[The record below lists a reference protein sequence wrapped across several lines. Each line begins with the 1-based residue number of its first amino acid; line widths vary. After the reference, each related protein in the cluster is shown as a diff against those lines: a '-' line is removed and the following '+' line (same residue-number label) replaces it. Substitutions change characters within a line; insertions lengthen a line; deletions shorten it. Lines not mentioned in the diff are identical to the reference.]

1 MTELGMSDMMT
12 CGEARR
18 LLWPDTGP
26 RRVDEQVHRA
36 QAHVSR
42 CPACRQFLDDMRAI
56 AERIGRAAPRV
67 EAPLEVRDRLFKA
80 VARARTMQHGQTPR
94 PAWRGWAVAG
104 VAVAAGLALAVG
116 LASRRSGMTA
126 GVHDI
131 AVFAQDHRRA
141 VKGDGIVSADSLV
154 LARWLAARLPIAVQ
168 VPQFPGATLK
178 GARLSDLGD
187 VRAAVVEY
195 DLGGRT
201 LSYYVVPGNDVP
213 NGQAEVRAPGTMPA
227 LHYAE
232 RDGYRVA
239 AWQDAGLT
247 YALVADLPEATLADL
262 AHYCIRQMMARLPTP
277 ASPAIPPA

>member
-1 MTELGMSDMMT
+1 MTDLGKPDMTT

-18 LLWPDTGP
+18 LLWPDAGP
-26 RRVDEQVHRA
+26 RRVSEQVHRA
-36 QAHVSR
+36 QVHVSR
-42 CPACRQFLDDMRAI
+42 CPACRQFLDDMRAM
-56 AERIGRAAPRV
+56 AARIGHAAPRI

-80 VARARTMQHGQTPR
+80 VARARTMQSDQAPR
-94 PAWRGWAVAG
+94 RPWRWWAVAG
-104 VAVAAGLALAVG
+104 LAASAALALAVG
-116 LASRRSGMTA
+116 LTSRRSVATA

-141 VKGDGIVSADSLV
+141 EKGDGIASADSLV
-154 LARWLAARLPIAVQ
+154 VVRWLAARVPIALQ

-187 VRAAVVEY
+187 LRAAVVEY

-201 LSYYVVPGNDVP
+201 LSYYVLPGGVL
-213 NGQAEVRAPGTMPA
+213 NGQAGVRAPDSTPP

-247 YALVADLPEATLADL
+247 HALVADLPEATLADL
-262 AHYCIRQMMARLPTP
+262 AHYCMHQMMARLPP
-277 ASPAIPPA
+277 LQSQVPPA